1 MLVNYEEHTRTLV
14 ISFDGEIDHHSCAS
28 MAVISDDAIKKYLPQ
43 KLIFDFRGVKFMDSA
58 GIGMIIGRYKQLK
71 ARGISGYTKNVSP
84 SVDKIFAMSGLYELF
99 PLLD

>member
-1 MLVNYEEHTRTLV
+1 MEEIIKTHTFKTL
-14 ISFDGEIDHHSCAS
+14 ILDL
-28 MAVISDDAIKKYLPQ
+28 KKLE
-43 KLIFDFRGVKFMDSA
+43 FMDST
-58 GIGMIIGRYKQLK
+58 GVGVIIGRYKQLK